1 MTDNMV
7 RTTSS
12 LGWLLLVVGI
22 VIGVGIAIFQWAI
35 APDVS
40 LTVKLIVGAIYLGM
54 AFLLVSVLRQ
64 RLIDRKT
71 DKYKDVEI

>member
-1 MTDNMV
+1 MPDNVV
-7 RTTSS
+7 RATSS
-12 LGWLLLVVGI
+12 VGWLLLIVGI
-22 VIGVGIAIFQWAI
+22 VIGVGVAIFQWAI

-40 LTVKLIVGAIYLGM
+40 LSIKLLVGAIYLGM

>member
-1 MTDNMV
+1 MPDNVV
-7 RTTSS
+7 RATSS
-12 LGWLLLVVGI
+12 VGWLLLIVGI
-22 VIGVGIAIFQWAI
+22 VIGVGIALFQWAI

-40 LTVKLIVGAIYLGM
+40 LSIKLLVGAIYLGM

>member
-1 MTDNMV
+1 MPDNVV
-7 RTTSS
+7 RATSS
-12 LGWLLLVVGI
+12 VGWLLLIVGI

-40 LTVKLIVGAIYLGM
+40 LSIKLLVGAIYLGM

>member
-1 MTDNMV
+1 M
-7 RTTSS
+7 
-12 LGWLLLVVGI
+12 
-22 VIGVGIAIFQWAI
+22 AIFQWAI

>member
-1 MTDNMV
+1 MPDNVV
-7 RTTSS
+7 RATSS
-12 LGWLLLVVGI
+12 VGWLLLIVGI
-22 VIGVGIAIFQWAI
+22 VIGVGIAIFQWGI

-40 LTVKLIVGAIYLGM
+40 LSIKLLVGAIYLGM

>member
-1 MTDNMV
+1 MPDNVV
-7 RTTSS
+7 RATSS
-12 LGWLLLVVGI
+12 VGWLLLIVGI
-22 VIGVGIAIFQWAI
+22 VIGVGIDIFQWAI

-40 LTVKLIVGAIYLGM
+40 LSIKLLVGAIYLGM

>member
-1 MTDNMV
+1 MPDNVV
-7 RTTSS
+7 RATSS
-12 LGWLLLVVGI
+12 VGWLLLIVGI

-40 LTVKLIVGAIYLGM
+40 LYIKLLVGAIYLGM